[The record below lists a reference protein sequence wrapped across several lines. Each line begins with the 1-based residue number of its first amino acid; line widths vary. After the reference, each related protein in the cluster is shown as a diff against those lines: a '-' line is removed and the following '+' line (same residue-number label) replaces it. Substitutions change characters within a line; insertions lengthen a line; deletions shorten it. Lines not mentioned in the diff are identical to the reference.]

1 VLVLLAMAF
10 FPVAA
15 EASSTGSVYEPEVPT
30 VPSEKPPKKNNSIDD
45 PQAGKSND
53 GGGPTA
59 PDTTPEE
66 GEEVENAGGTG
77 GDQGSGSGGGGGKSG
92 NDGGT
97 GQGNPG
103 NGSNDG
109 QKLAVGE
116 GTQVPGATTQPADD
130 GDSSSPLVPI
140 LIAVAVLA
148 AISVGAVV
156 VRNRRQGGGSD
167 AGVSPKAS

>member
-1 VLVLLAMAF
+1 MAF

-15 EASSTGSVYEPEVPT
+15 EASSTGSVYEPEVPA

-45 PQAGKSND
+45 PKAGKSND
-53 GGGPTA
+53 GGSTA
-59 PDTTPEE
+59 PDTTPDEG
-66 GEEVENAGGTG
+66 GEEVENSGGTG

-103 NGSNDG
+103 NGSNGG

-116 GTQVPGATTQPADD
+116 GTQVSGATQPADD

-140 LIAVAVLA
+140 LIAVAALA

-167 AGVSPKAS
+167 AGVSPRAS